1 VATAIIFVALLV
13 PLSVLQF
20 ALVCGA
26 PWGRFAWGGQYRV
39 LPVRLRVGSAVSLLL
54 YVAFAVVI
62 LDRAGRI
69 DVLAESVAVVGSW
82 AVFGV
87 MALSVVANALSRSKP
102 ERYTATPAALALA
115 VTSLFVALGSGG
127 QA

>member
-1 VATAIIFVALLV
+1 V
-13 PLSVLQF
+13 
-20 ALVCGA
+20 
-26 PWGRFAWGGQYRV
+26 
-39 LPVRLRVGSAVSLLL
+39 L

-62 LDRAGRI
+62 LDRVGRI

-82 AVFGV
+82 VVFGM

-102 ERYTATPAALALA
+102 ERYTAAPAALALA

-127 QA
+127 EA